1 MDSIQTLTKILQVR
15 ENEKKEAQ
23 IAHKQSVDL
32 FEEVAQKLYVLL
44 RKKEVADKNFSL
56 VTEKKTS
63 IEVIKEQSKHIENLS
78 KQIIHLQS
86 KVNNARNNMELKR
99 SQLTEAHVEVK
110 KFEKIIENRHDQH
123 IERIEKTENDLMD
136 EVSIQQYLLTNR

>member
-56 VTEKKTS
+56 VTSKKTS